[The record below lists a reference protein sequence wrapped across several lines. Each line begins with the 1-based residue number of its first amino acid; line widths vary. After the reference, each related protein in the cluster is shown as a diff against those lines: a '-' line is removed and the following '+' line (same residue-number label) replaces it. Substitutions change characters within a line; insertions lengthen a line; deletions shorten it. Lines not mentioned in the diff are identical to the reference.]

1 MTIKKLVLI
10 LAMSLAIIS
19 CTESPQY
26 GEDMVESE
34 VMAIK
39 LPPKTPP
46 PAPRVDQVKF
56 VKPVVAKAE
65 ESVDE
70 ENSDQPEV
78 GSEVASEQKDK
89 KIIKDGDISVKSKD
103 IVKSKIGLDKL
114 VKSLNGYY
122 ENERLDK
129 YDDKISYDL
138 KVRIP
143 SQNFEMLMNAVE
155 NGTDELQSKNVQARD
170 VTAEFLDIETRLSNK
185 RQYLKRYQELL
196 SKAGNVKDIIAI
208 EENIRNLQEEIESS
222 VGRLKY
228 LGDQVCYSTLNV
240 NLYSEKDYVFK
251 PEPQDN
257 FWERFK
263 TSLSDGWNSIVSFF
277 LWTIGI
283 WPFIIIGV
291 VVLYVVRPWW
301 KKRRDG
307 KKAA

>member
-1 MTIKKLVLI
+1 MNTKILILI
-10 LAMSLAIIS
+10 LAIS
-19 CTESPQY
+19 IAFSSCKENPQY
-26 GEDMVESE
+26 SEDMMESE

-39 LPPKTPP
+39 LPPPP
-46 PAPRVDQVKF
+46 PPPQVDQIKF

-65 ESVDE
+65 EVVEDE
-70 ENSDQPEV
+70 KGEPKV
-78 GSEVASEQKDK
+78 GSEIASEQKEK

-103 IVKSKIGLDKL
+103 IDNSKKALDIL

-122 ENERLDK
+122 ENESLDK
-129 YDDKISYDL
+129 YDERISYTL

-143 SQNFEMLMNAVE
+143 SQNFEKLLTSVE

-185 RQYLKRYQELL
+185 HQYLKRYQDLL
-196 SKAGNVKDIIAI
+196 SKAGTVKDIITI

-222 VGRLKY
+222 EGRLKY
-228 LGDQVCYSTLNV
+228 LADQVSYSTLNV
-240 NLYSEKDYVFK
+240 NLYSEKEYVFK

-283 WPFIIIGV
+283 WPFIIIGF
-291 VVLYVVRPWW
+291 VVLYFVRPWW
-301 KKRRDG
+301 KKRRAA
-307 KKAA
+307 KKTL

>member
-1 MTIKKLVLI
+1 MTIKNLVLI
-10 LAMSLAIIS
+10 LATSLAIIS
-19 CTESPQY
+19 CKENPQY
-26 GEDMVESE
+26 AEDMVASD

-39 LPPKTPP
+39 LPP
-46 PAPRVDQVKF
+46 PAPQVDQIKF

-65 ESVDE
+65 ETVE
-70 ENSDQPEV
+70 EDNSDQPKV
-78 GSEVASEQKDK
+78 GSEVASEQKEK

-103 IVKSKIGLDKL
+103 IDNSKKALDKL

-122 ENERLDK
+122 ENERLEK

-143 SQNFEMLMNAVE
+143 SQNFEKLLTAVE

-170 VTAEFLDIETRLSNK
+170 VTAEFLDIDTRLNNK

-228 LGDQVCYSTLNV
+228 LGDQVSYSTLNV

-263 TSLSDGWNSIVSFF
+263 TSISDGWNSIVSFF

-283 WPFIIIGV
+283 WPFLIIGF
-291 VVLYVVRPWW
+291 VVLYFVRPWW
-301 KKRRDG
+301 KKRRDA
-307 KKAA
+307 KKAS

>member
-10 LAMSLAIIS
+10 LSIFLAIIS
-19 CTESPQY
+19 CKENPQY
-26 GEDMVESE
+26 AEDMVESE

-39 LPPKTPP
+39 LPPKTPSS
-46 PAPRVDQVKF
+46 RVDQVKF

-65 ESVDE
+65 EVVEDE
-70 ENSDQPEV
+70 NGEPKV
-78 GSEVASEQKDK
+78 GSEVASQQKDK

-103 IVKSKIGLDKL
+103 IDSSKKALDIL
-114 VKSLNGYY
+114 VKSLDGYY
-122 ENERLDK
+122 ENESLDK
-129 YDDKISYDL
+129 YDERISYTL

-143 SQNFEMLMNAVE
+143 SQNFEKLLTAVE

-228 LGDQVCYSTLNV
+228 LGDQVSYSTLNV

-263 TSLSDGWNSIVSFF
+263 TSLSDGWNSIVNFF

-283 WPFIIIGV
+283 WPFIIIGF
-291 VVLYVVRPWW
+291 VVLYFVRPWW
-301 KKRRDG
+301 KKRRAA
-307 KKAA
+307 KKLL

>member
-1 MTIKKLVLI
+1 MNTKLLI
-10 LAMSLAIIS
+10 FIILISIAFSS
-19 CTESPQY
+19 CKENPQY
-26 GEDMVESE
+26 NEDMMESE

-39 LPPKTPP
+39 LPPPP

-65 ESVDE
+65 EVVEDE
-70 ENSDQPEV
+70 NGEPKV
-78 GSEVASEQKDK
+78 GSEVASEQKEK

-103 IVKSKIGLDKL
+103 IDSSKKALDKL
-114 VKSLNGYY
+114 VKSLDGYY
-122 ENERLDK
+122 ENESLDK
-129 YDDKISYDL
+129 YDERISYTL

-143 SQNFEMLMNAVE
+143 SKNFEKLLTSVE

-185 RQYLKRYQELL
+185 RQYLKRYQDLL
-196 SKAGNVKDIIAI
+196 SKAGTVKDIITI

-228 LGDQVCYSTLNV
+228 LGDQVSYSTLNV

-251 PEPQDN
+251 PEQQDN

-283 WPFIIIGV
+283 WPFILIGV
-291 VVLYVVRPWW
+291 VVFYVVRPWW
-301 KKRRDG
+301 KKRRAS
-307 KKAA
+307 KKPL